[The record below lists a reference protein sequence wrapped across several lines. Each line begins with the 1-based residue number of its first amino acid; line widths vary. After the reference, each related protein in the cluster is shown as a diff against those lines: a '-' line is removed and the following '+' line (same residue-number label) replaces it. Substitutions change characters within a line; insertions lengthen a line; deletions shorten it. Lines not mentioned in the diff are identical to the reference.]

1 VATAVSFKNRVY
13 EFPRLTV
20 KLHLLLMT
28 GDVDQMGYYVLT
40 RHNPATIRFFDV
52 DNLKME
58 GVDTTTPF
66 LD

>member
-1 VATAVSFKNRVY
+1 
-13 EFPRLTV
+13 
-20 KLHLLLMT
+20 MT

-58 GVDTTTPF
+58 GVNTTTPF